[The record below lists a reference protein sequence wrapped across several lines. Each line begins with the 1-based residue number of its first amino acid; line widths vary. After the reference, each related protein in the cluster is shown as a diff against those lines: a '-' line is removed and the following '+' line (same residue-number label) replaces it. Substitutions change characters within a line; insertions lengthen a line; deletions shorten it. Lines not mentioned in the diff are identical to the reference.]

1 MALNLVKDYGIIGIC
16 STYQSNLN
24 QNAFVKDLNIK
35 DIDKALKI
43 VDLDASIKDKVVKDL
58 TLSEQFKIELTTKL
72 HDKTII
78 IGNLSNTLNY
88 KTQEYMKKL
97 FIKLNSDYN
106 KNIIVIDNDIQ
117 VFFDLVKRIYVIFDR
132 IVVYETSDF
141 FDKELFKWVRIP
153 KIIDFINYV
162 NTNQPILQ
170 KTTDINELIKD
181 IYRSVT

>member
-43 VDLDASIKDKVVKDL
+43 VDLDASIKDKAVKDL
-58 TLSEQFKIELTTKL
+58 TLSEQFKVELATKL

-97 FIKLNSDYN
+97 FIKLY
-106 KNIIVIDNDIQ
+106 KVI
-117 VFFDLVKRIYVIFDR
+117 
-132 IVVYETSDF
+132 
-141 FDKELFKWVRIP
+141 
-153 KIIDFINYV
+153 
-162 NTNQPILQ
+162 
-170 KTTDINELIKD
+170 
-181 IYRSVT
+181 